1 MEKIE
6 FNSGQFIF
14 KAGDDGGS
22 MFLLASGVVGIFLP
36 ANATDKPNFL
46 VEDKE
51 IFGEMGVI
59 EDSLR
64 SAHARCMEDC
74 VVIKVSKKE
83 FNKKLDE
90 TDLFVKGLLR
100 VLSTRLRETQKP
112 KTLSN

>member
-36 ANATDKPNFL
+36 ENVTDKPNFL

-59 EDSLR
+59 EGKLR
-64 SAHARCMEDC
+64 MAHARAMSDAL
-74 VVIKVSKKE
+74 VMAVSKSE
-83 FNKKLDE
+83 FEAKIE
-90 TDLFVKGLLR
+90 ATDPFVRGLVR
-100 VLSTRLRETQKP
+100 ILSSRIRDLQDKRL
-112 KTLSN
+112 

>member
-1 MEKIE
+1 MEKLE

-22 MFLLASGVVGIFLP
+22 MFLLVSGVVGIFLP
-36 ANATDKPNFL
+36 ANVTDKPNFL

-64 SAHARCMEDC
+64 SAHARCMENC
-74 VVIKVSKKE
+74 VVIKVTKKE

-90 TDLFVKGLLR
+90 TDLFVKSLLR
-100 VLSTRLRETQKP
+100 VLSIRLRETQKP